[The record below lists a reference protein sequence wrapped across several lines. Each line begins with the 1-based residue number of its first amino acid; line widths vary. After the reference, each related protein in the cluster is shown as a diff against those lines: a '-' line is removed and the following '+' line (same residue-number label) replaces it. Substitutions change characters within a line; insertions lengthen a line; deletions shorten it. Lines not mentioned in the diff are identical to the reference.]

1 MVVECPL
8 VVVLPVCLIQDI
20 FNLDEYYLQDNPV
33 CLPHLIRPQILVRC
47 IATSSTFQLHQQA
60 ASVICLHRVCHR
72 QTVQDYYSILPGKMY
87 IFFVCPKQHQP
98 LLTMLTSLRDTSFI
112 RDIFLIRRHKYRQ
125 NKSYN
130 SPFGTSNGTLYL
142 MFPLQQIVLK

>member
-72 QTVQDYYSILPGKMY
+72 QTVQDYYSILPGNK
-87 IFFVCPKQHQP
+87 
-98 LLTMLTSLRDTSFI
+98 LLI
-112 RDIFLIRRHKYRQ
+112 PFLG
-125 NKSYN
+125 
-130 SPFGTSNGTLYL
+130 P
-142 MFPLQQIVLK
+142 QIVLAAYRVDFIKRHKFYKGRS

>member
-72 QTVQDYYSILPGKMY
+72 QTVQDYYSILPGKKN
-87 IFFVCPKQHQP
+87 IPFFGPQI
-98 LLTMLTSLRDTSFI
+98 SLAAYPVDFI
-112 RDIFLIRRHKYRQ
+112 TRHKYRQ
-125 NKSYN
+125 NKRFLN
-130 SPFGTSNGTLYL
+130 
-142 MFPLQQIVLK
+142 K

>member
-87 IFFVCPKQHQP
+87 IFFVCPQIA
-98 LLTMLTSLRDTSFI
+98 LATYRVDFI
-112 RDIFLIRRHKYRQ
+112 LKIHKFYKGYSRLEDINTDKIKVMFLH
-125 NKSYN
+125 SG
-130 SPFGTSNGTLYL
+130 P
-142 MFPLQQIVLK
+142 QIALCI